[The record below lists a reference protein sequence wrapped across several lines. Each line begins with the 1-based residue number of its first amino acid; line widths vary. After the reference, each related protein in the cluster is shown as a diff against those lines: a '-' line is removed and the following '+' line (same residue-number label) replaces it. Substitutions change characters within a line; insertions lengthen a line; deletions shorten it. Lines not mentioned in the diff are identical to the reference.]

1 VPRGWRSRATI
12 AGSAVDRA
20 PDLVNCQI
28 VATRPS
34 YRWLAVLKFLAARAG
49 FAFSGLA
56 IDSFA
61 HRIVAWRVGRF
72 VNTGQ
77 VLDELDQALRLRSTI
92 RGFVHHSDRNSRYL
106 SIRYSERLEVVA
118 EMKPSA
124 GSKGRRGR
132 PPGQAV
138 WAGLLPDCR
147 CCSGSSPLPA
157 LSSCVGA
164 PGTTGGGWLC
174 DGPLRVARPLPVARP
189 ARSLPPAVL
198 IRTLRVTLMQ
208 LRRRARLWW

>member
-1 VPRGWRSRATI
+1 M
-12 AGSAVDRA
+12 
-20 PDLVNCQI
+20 
-28 VATRPS
+28 
-34 YRWLAVLKFLAARAG
+34 AVLKFLAASAG
-49 FAFSGLA
+49 FAFSAFA

-61 HRIVAWRVGRF
+61 RRIVAWRVGRF
-72 VNTGQ
+72 MNTGL
-77 VLDELDQALRLRSTI
+77 VIDALDQALWLRATI
-92 RGFVHHSDRNSRYL
+92 QGFVHHSDRDKPLSVDPLLGTTRSRRNE
-106 SIRYSERLEVVA
+106 SVSGR
-118 EMKPSA
+118 
-124 GSKGRRGR
+124 KGRRGR